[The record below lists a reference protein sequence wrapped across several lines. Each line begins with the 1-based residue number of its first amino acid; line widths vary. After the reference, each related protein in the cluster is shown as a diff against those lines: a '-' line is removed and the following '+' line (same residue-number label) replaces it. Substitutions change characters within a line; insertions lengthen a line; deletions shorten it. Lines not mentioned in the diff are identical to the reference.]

1 MFDMKKIIALAL
13 AAAIFVPNA
22 VLAKEAE
29 PASAPETLFENERKE
44 EPLYEKGNFSN
55 SFTEVE
61 HRNNSR
67 AWREGMVGGNGE
79 TGFVTSG
86 SPYTDTIIYQHM
98 YFNYPSSQP
107 RVIPDYLTEQLE
119 EARENVFNLNDAW
132 KIWDYD
138 SNGNK
143 VTRSRTYFYSYHP
156 GAQLRITSENA
167 DKYSNYKR
175 WTNYETAEV
184 GVKYTDKYGE
194 WKRTTFTSREDNVTI
209 TKIEKSSEG
218 QLINDIISIDNISE
232 MYKAKNGNSRVL
244 DQRYKKLVGPN
255 ADYLALVSH
264 YPVYTGSPLYD
275 GGFGNV
281 IKIIAEG
288 ENAEKEVGNQIK
300 KLKGVGSVTYSSK
313 DEELNKLIDKQ
324 GKDGKELFESYRED
338 NPLGSAYEVEAKD
351 PTKLASL
358 AKKIQDIP
366 NVNSVNYGGDST
378 QSMVTTLNTIQKAG
392 SVFIVGLVIVALFMI
407 SNTIKITITARSTEI
422 SIMRMV
428 GASNWYIRI
437 PFMLEGMLIGLFGAI
452 IPILVLVYGY
462 GALYNYTGGS
472 LMSSMLVLKA
482 PMPFIRD
489 FSFILAGLGAGVGLI
504 GSFVSM
510 RRFLKF

>member
-1 MFDMKKIIALAL
+1 MKELISCIKNLPKHFKESLVNLWRNGAMSFSS
-13 AAAIFVPNA
+13 IFA
-22 VLAKEAE
+22 
-29 PASAPETLFENERKE
+29 
-44 EPLYEKGNFSN
+44 
-55 SFTEVE
+55 
-61 HRNNSR
+61 
-67 AWREGMVGGNGE
+67 
-79 TGFVTSG
+79 
-86 SPYTDTIIYQHM
+86 
-98 YFNYPSSQP
+98 
-107 RVIPDYLTEQLE
+107 
-119 EARENVFNLNDAW
+119 
-132 KIWDYD
+132 
-138 SNGNK
+138 
-143 VTRSRTYFYSYHP
+143 
-156 GAQLRITSENA
+156 
-167 DKYSNYKR
+167 
-175 WTNYETAEV
+175 
-184 GVKYTDKYGE
+184 
-194 WKRTTFTSREDNVTI
+194 VTI
-209 TKIEKSSEG
+209 TLLLIGVISVLALNVQDISANIEDGVRIYVKLER
-218 QLINDIISIDNISE
+218 SID
-232 MYKAKNGNSRVL
+232 
-244 DQRYKKLVGPN
+244 
-255 ADYLALVSH
+255 
-264 YPVYTGSPLYD
+264 
-275 GGFGNV
+275 
-281 IKIIAEG
+281 
-288 ENAEKEVGNQIK
+288 ENAEKEVGSQIK
-300 KLKGVGSVTYSSK
+300 KLKGVESVTYSSK

-504 GSFVSM
+504 GSFVSI

>member
-1 MFDMKKIIALAL
+1 MKELISCIKNLPKHFKESLVNLWRNGAMSFSS
-13 AAAIFVPNA
+13 IFA
-22 VLAKEAE
+22 
-29 PASAPETLFENERKE
+29 
-44 EPLYEKGNFSN
+44 
-55 SFTEVE
+55 
-61 HRNNSR
+61 
-67 AWREGMVGGNGE
+67 
-79 TGFVTSG
+79 
-86 SPYTDTIIYQHM
+86 
-98 YFNYPSSQP
+98 
-107 RVIPDYLTEQLE
+107 
-119 EARENVFNLNDAW
+119 
-132 KIWDYD
+132 
-138 SNGNK
+138 
-143 VTRSRTYFYSYHP
+143 
-156 GAQLRITSENA
+156 
-167 DKYSNYKR
+167 
-175 WTNYETAEV
+175 
-184 GVKYTDKYGE
+184 
-194 WKRTTFTSREDNVTI
+194 VTI
-209 TKIEKSSEG
+209 TLLLIGVISVLALNVQDISANIEDGVRIYVKLER
-218 QLINDIISIDNISE
+218 SID
-232 MYKAKNGNSRVL
+232 
-244 DQRYKKLVGPN
+244 
-255 ADYLALVSH
+255 
-264 YPVYTGSPLYD
+264 
-275 GGFGNV
+275 
-281 IKIIAEG
+281 

-313 DEELNKLIDKQ
+313 DEELSKLIDKQ

>member
-1 MFDMKKIIALAL
+1 MKELISCIKNLPKHFKESLVNLWRNGAMSFSS
-13 AAAIFVPNA
+13 IFA
-22 VLAKEAE
+22 
-29 PASAPETLFENERKE
+29 
-44 EPLYEKGNFSN
+44 
-55 SFTEVE
+55 
-61 HRNNSR
+61 
-67 AWREGMVGGNGE
+67 
-79 TGFVTSG
+79 
-86 SPYTDTIIYQHM
+86 
-98 YFNYPSSQP
+98 
-107 RVIPDYLTEQLE
+107 
-119 EARENVFNLNDAW
+119 
-132 KIWDYD
+132 
-138 SNGNK
+138 
-143 VTRSRTYFYSYHP
+143 
-156 GAQLRITSENA
+156 
-167 DKYSNYKR
+167 
-175 WTNYETAEV
+175 
-184 GVKYTDKYGE
+184 
-194 WKRTTFTSREDNVTI
+194 VTI
-209 TKIEKSSEG
+209 TLLLIGVISVLALNVQDISANIEDGVRIYVKLER
-218 QLINDIISIDNISE
+218 SID
-232 MYKAKNGNSRVL
+232 
-244 DQRYKKLVGPN
+244 
-255 ADYLALVSH
+255 
-264 YPVYTGSPLYD
+264 
-275 GGFGNV
+275 
-281 IKIIAEG
+281 

-300 KLKGVGSVTYSSK
+300 KLKGVVSVTYSSK

>member
-1 MFDMKKIIALAL
+1 MKELISCIKNLPKHFKESLVNLWRNGAMSFSS
-13 AAAIFVPNA
+13 IFA
-22 VLAKEAE
+22 
-29 PASAPETLFENERKE
+29 
-44 EPLYEKGNFSN
+44 
-55 SFTEVE
+55 
-61 HRNNSR
+61 
-67 AWREGMVGGNGE
+67 
-79 TGFVTSG
+79 
-86 SPYTDTIIYQHM
+86 
-98 YFNYPSSQP
+98 
-107 RVIPDYLTEQLE
+107 
-119 EARENVFNLNDAW
+119 
-132 KIWDYD
+132 
-138 SNGNK
+138 
-143 VTRSRTYFYSYHP
+143 
-156 GAQLRITSENA
+156 
-167 DKYSNYKR
+167 
-175 WTNYETAEV
+175 
-184 GVKYTDKYGE
+184 
-194 WKRTTFTSREDNVTI
+194 VTI
-209 TKIEKSSEG
+209 TLLLIGVISVLALNVQDISANIEDGVRIYVKLER
-218 QLINDIISIDNISE
+218 SID
-232 MYKAKNGNSRVL
+232 
-244 DQRYKKLVGPN
+244 
-255 ADYLALVSH
+255 
-264 YPVYTGSPLYD
+264 
-275 GGFGNV
+275 
-281 IKIIAEG
+281 

-300 KLKGVGSVTYSSK
+300 KLKGVESVTYSSK

-504 GSFVSM
+504 GSFVSI